1 MSKHRDLWPGAGALL
16 VIVAV
21 LALGFH
27 YLGPR
32 ERRRAISED
41 ARRVEHLRTIATAI
55 AARGGK
61 ELPATLANLAPGLEV
76 NLKDPVTNAVYEY
89 RPISAT
95 TYELC
100 AVFSA
105 GSVADDLLGRG
116 PPAGITPEG
125 ATVTNWTR
133 ATLTFIDASI
143 VPGRLLRTE
152 RCFRI
157 NLC

>member
-32 ERRRAISED
+32 ERRRAISAD
-41 ARRVEHLRTIATAI
+41 ARRVEQLRTIATAI

-105 GSVADDLLGRG
+105 GSVADDFARPRPTRWDHPRGRYCYQ
-116 PPAGITPEG
+116 
-125 ATVTNWTR
+125 
-133 ATLTFIDASI
+133 LDARD
-143 VPGRLLRTE
+143 V
-152 RCFRI
+152 
-157 NLC
+157 NVY